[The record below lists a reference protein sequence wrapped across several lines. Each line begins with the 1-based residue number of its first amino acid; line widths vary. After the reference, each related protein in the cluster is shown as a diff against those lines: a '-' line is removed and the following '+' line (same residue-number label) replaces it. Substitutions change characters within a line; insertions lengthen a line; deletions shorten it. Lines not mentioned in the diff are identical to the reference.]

1 MSFLSTLKEL
11 ISGRPETYAVVWRE
25 HTTDQ
30 TTMRAEPIPG
40 KSDAEAIAMV
50 RSRCTQS
57 GSNWV
62 FWVLFRPDNEMVTA
76 ERGAQISTWPH
87 SFSRVGT
94 DSHVQSTLRAFRTE
108 GKPIHRVLKRVTLK
122 DRGPFHRVEE
132 S

>member
-1 MSFLSTLKEL
+1 MSLLDTLKTL
-11 ISGRPETYAVVWRE
+11 LSGEPAPYVVVWRE
-25 HTTDQ
+25 YTPDQ
-30 TTMRAEPIPG
+30 TTMRAEPIPA
-40 KSDAEAIAMV
+40 KSDSEAIAMA

-62 FWVLFRPDNEMVTA
+62 FWVLFRPDDEMVTA

-87 SFSRVGT
+87 SFGRVGT

-108 GKPIHRVLKRVTLK
+108 GKPIHRALKKVTLK

-132 S
+132 N